1 MNSDFELNVV
11 ILAAGI
17 GSRMK
22 SNLPKVLQPLANK
35 PLILHLLNTLQGL
48 KPAQCIIVYGHQ
60 GELVKQTICQN
71 NTNDFAINWAFQ
83 EQQNGTAHATLQSI
97 KYLQQSLATK
107 PKNNFTLVLVGD
119 TPLLQIDTLQKL
131 ITTQM
136 QKQSK
141 LTLLTAKVANPFGYG
156 RIVRNAENQQISAM
170 KLSKKLKK

>member
-1 MNSDFELNVV
+1 MNANSNIELNVV

-97 KYLQQSLATK
+97 KYLQL
-107 PKNNFTLVLVGD
+107 NVILVKSIN
-119 TPLLQIDTLQKL
+119 LLL
-131 ITTQM
+131 IICRIM
-136 QKQSK
+136 PIF
-141 LTLLTAKVANPFGYG
+141 AHRYG
-156 RIVRNAENQQISAM
+156 
-170 KLSKKLKK
+170 